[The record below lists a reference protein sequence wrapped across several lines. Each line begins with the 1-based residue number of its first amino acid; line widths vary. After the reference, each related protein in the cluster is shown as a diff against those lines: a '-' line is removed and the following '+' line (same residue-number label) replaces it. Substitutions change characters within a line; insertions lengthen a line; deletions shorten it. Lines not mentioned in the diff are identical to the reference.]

1 MIERDTGAY
10 DEGTGSTSHCRD
22 RGLDLES
29 HRNMSTE
36 STARPKLAS
45 HIDVA
50 CKYTPMELFAGF
62 GMPCRVVEH
71 MAHDFDRSHEV
82 AHVNLCGFGKT
93 VIQNALEGDAG
104 QLVLVNCCD
113 VMRRSYE
120 VIKASDACDFIHLMD
135 LPHSCGPCQIDV
147 LAQQLR
153 GLKDRYERE
162 SGIAFD
168 LAACQAAFCTP
179 EPHEGPFVAVM
190 GVRAGLEMQQM
201 IESCFDVPIRNF
213 TCTGGRSVVLDEEAL
228 ATCDEDVFFRAYAQA
243 LLAQLPCRRMIDPMG
258 RRQLLQDPNLRG
270 IIYHSM
276 KFCDFYGPE
285 YAEVKAA
292 ADVPVLK
299 IESDFTLQ
307 SKEQLRTRVEAF
319 AETVLPRGKVADMV
333 MKLRDG
339 KYVAGIDSGSTST
352 DVVVMDLDGSIV
364 AAAIVPTGGGA
375 AASASSCL
383 DVALAQAGITRDD
396 LRATVT
402 TGYGRAYIKGDAAD
416 SVTEITCHAKGAHH
430 LNPAV
435 RTIIDIGGQDN
446 KVIRVDE
453 AGNVVNFVMN
463 DKCAAG
469 TGRFLEMMANAL
481 QISLAEMSQMGLS
494 WDEDITISSM
504 CSVFAE
510 SEVVSLVAQSKAV
523 PDIVHGLDDSVAAKI
538 ASLSKRVGGQEAYM
552 MTGGVARNVGVV
564 AAIERKLGC
573 KLFISEYAQLCGALG
588 AALFALEAARA

>member
-1 MIERDTGAY
+1 MMCDK
-10 DEGTGSTSHCRD
+10 GTGS
-22 RGLDLES
+22 
-29 HRNMSTE
+29 
-36 STARPKLAS
+36 AS
-45 HIDVA
+45 RAVNVV

-62 GMPCRVVEH
+62 GRECRVTEH
-71 MAHDFDRSHEV
+71 MARDFDLSHEV

-93 VIQNALEGDAG
+93 VIQDALSGETDD
-104 QLVLVNCCD
+104 LVLVNCCD

-120 VIKASDACDFIHLMD
+120 VIQASGKCSFLHLMD
-135 LPHSCGPCQIDV
+135 LPHSCGPCQV
-147 LAQQLR
+147 EALARQLR
-153 GLKDRYERE
+153 RLKDRYQAE
-162 SGIAFD
+162 SGIEFD
-168 LAACQAAFCTP
+168 LAACQAAFGRQDAQT
-179 EPHEGPFVAVM
+179 GPYVAVL

-201 IESCFDVPIRNF
+201 IETCFELPIRNL
-213 TCTGGRSVVLDEEAL
+213 TCTGARDVAIEPEAL
-228 ATCDEDVFFRAYAQA
+228 RTRDEDEFFAAYARA
-243 LLAQLPCRRMIDPMG
+243 LLGQMPCRRMIDPAG
-258 RRQLLQDPNLRG
+258 RRRLYEDPNLRG

-292 ADVPVLK
+292 ASVPVLK

-319 AETVLPRGKVADMV
+319 AETVQPRRKEASGS
-333 MKLRDG
+333 MKQRSG
-339 KYVAGIDSGSTST
+339 NYVAGIDSGSTST
-352 DVVVMDLDGSIV
+352 DVVVLDLEGNIV
-364 AAAIVPTGGGA
+364 ATAIVPTGGGA

-383 DVALAQAGITRDD
+383 DVALADAGIARDD

-402 TGYGRAYIKGDAAD
+402 TGYGRAYIKDEETAD

-446 KVIRVDE
+446 KVIRLDD
-453 AGNVVNFVMN
+453 AGNVVNFAMN

-481 QISLAEMSQMGLS
+481 QISLAEMSEMGLS

-552 MTGGVARNVGVV
+552 MTGGVARNAGVV

-573 KLFISEYAQLCGALG
+573 KLFISEHAQLCGALG
-588 AALFALEAARA
+588 AALFALEAARG